1 MIHTLFQEW
10 KKNAG
15 RYFFGHKAHIH
26 TCFWIEN
33 TDQVSSVKGMLMFTK
48 YTRQNYQ
55 NTDFY
60 NTFFNLFKIN
70 LVSVWQWAL
79 IKIQIY
85 ISFTLF
91 IHVSVITS

>member
-15 RYFFGHKAHIH
+15 RYFGHKAHPH
-26 TCFWIEN
+26 LLLNREHR
-33 TDQVSSVKGMLMFTK
+33 SSLKCEEHAYVTK

-55 NTDFY
+55 NTDFC